1 MILFSDPHSK
11 KAMSRRD
18 LLLSKITIL
27 LLQAK
32 HLILLKT
39 QLYLFFFFLQLC
51 HMAHNILV
59 P

>member
-1 MILFSDPHSK
+1 MILFSGPHSK

-18 LLLSKITIL
+18 LPLSKITIL

-39 QLYLFFFFLQLC
+39 QLFFFFSLQLC
-51 HMAHNILV
+51 HMAHSILV

>member
-32 HLILLKT
+32 HLILLKA
-39 QLYLFFFFLQLC
+39 QLYYYIFLQLC
-51 HMAHNILV
+51 HMAHKILV